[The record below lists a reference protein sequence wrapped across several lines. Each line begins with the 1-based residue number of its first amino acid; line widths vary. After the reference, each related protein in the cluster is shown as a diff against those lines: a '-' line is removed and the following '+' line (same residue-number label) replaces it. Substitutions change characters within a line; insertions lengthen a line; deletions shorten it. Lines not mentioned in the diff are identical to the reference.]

1 MARNTRE
8 GTEATRLALIS
19 AARGL
24 FVEKGYGET
33 ATPDIVAAAGVTRG
47 ALYHHFEDK
56 KALFRAVI
64 EQEAAAV
71 SIEID
76 RTFALDETPRDA
88 LLSGTS
94 AYFAAM
100 AEPGRARLMVLEAP
114 VVLGVEAATA
124 IDRDNA
130 ESRLQQGVA
139 DCLGAKA
146 SDDQVVA
153 LAHLLSAAF
162 DRTVLEIE
170 RGGDRA
176 LYEAAIALL
185 IDGLIPPQP

>member
-19 AARGL
+19 AARRL
-24 FVEKGYGET
+24 FVEKGYAET

-71 SIEID
+71 ASDID
-76 RTFALDETPRDA
+76 HGSAPAESPKMA
-88 LLSGTS
+88 LLSGAS

-100 AEPGRARLMVLEAP
+100 AAPGRARLMLLEAP
-114 VVLGVEAATA
+114 AVLGVEDAAV
-124 IDRDNA
+124 IERENA
-130 ESRLQQGVA
+130 EERLRRGLA
-139 DCLGAKA
+139 EFLGTEAED
-146 SDDQVVA
+146 SEVLA
-153 LAHLLSAAF
+153 LTHLLSATF
-162 DRTVLEIE
+162 DRAVLEIE

-176 LYEAAIALL
+176 AYQTGIARL
-185 IDGLIPPQP
+185 IDGLIPRSR